1 MPCANTSC
9 RDGRDDPS
17 LRFANDE
24 LARMVAH
31 EIRNAMTPIRAA
43 AQTALEPPVDAASL
57 ARVAN
62 QAIAAADRIAAVT
75 DALLDRDPA
84 SMDIINAVDAV
95 DEIIQS
101 HPTFAPVQIDEA
113 AGAVDSFELQTDA
126 AVVHHILSNL
136 IANAVRASGGDAS
149 KVIVQTQRST
159 WNIGDEPRDGVEF
172 VIRDVGPGLPQA
184 QLALINSSSD
194 LGADQLNAASSG
206 GVGLVVVRR
215 LLKVIGGQVVA
226 SNLPHG
232 GAEFRVFIPDVRAR
246 AAAFAA

>member
-9 RDGRDDPS
+9 RAGRDDPS
-17 LRFANDE
+17 LRFGDDE

-57 ARVAN
+57 ARVAH

-84 SMDIINAVDAV
+84 SMDVISAAGAV

-101 HPTFAPVQIDEA
+101 HPTFAPVQIGEA
-113 AGAVDSFELQTDA
+113 DGSEDSVEIQTDA

-149 KVIVQTQRST
+149 KVVVQALRST
-159 WNIGDEPRDGVEF
+159 WNIEDEARDGAEF

-184 QLALINSSSD
+184 QLALINS
-194 LGADQLNAASSG
+194 GPVRGVDQLAASSG

-215 LLKVIGGQVVA
+215 LLKAIGGQVVA
-226 SNLPHG
+226 SNLPQG
-232 GAEFRVFIPDVRAR
+232 GAEFRVFIPDVHAR